1 MGAALVTPAARG
13 ENSQM
18 GDESQRAGDAQP
30 ETLSEERAAPGSK
43 ADDLIESVYAELR
56 RLAASY
62 LQQERSGHTLQATA
76 LVHEAY
82 ARLVDQ
88 SRAEWKSRTHFFAVG
103 AKMMRRI
110 LIDHAR
116 ERRSQ
121 KRGGEQQRVTLSAA
135 GEMPG
140 GGDLDYEELL
150 SIDEALHRLAELDER
165 QAKVVELRFFAG
177 MSVAEVAEF
186 LDVSPRTVEGDWTH
200 ARTWLRRELSER
212 NGA

>member
-1 MGAALVTPAARG
+1 VRRENSRVADEEQKAGEAPPEAPSAGPAA
-13 ENSQM
+13 E
-18 GDESQRAGDAQP
+18 
-30 ETLSEERAAPGSK
+30 GSS

-56 RLAASY
+56 RLAGSY
-62 LQQERSGHTLQATA
+62 LRQERSGHTLQATA

-116 ERRSQ
+116 EHRSQ
-121 KRGGEQQRVTLSAA
+121 KRGGEQQRVTLSLA

-140 GGDLDYEELL
+140 SGNLDFEELL
-150 SIDEALHRLAELDER
+150 SVDEALDRLAELDER

-177 MSVAEVAEF
+177 MSVPEVAEF
-186 LDVSPRTVEGDWTH
+186 LAVSPRTVEGDWTH
-200 ARTWLRRELSER
+200 ARTWLRRELGER
-212 NGA
+212 DGA

>member
-1 MGAALVTPAARG
+1 
-13 ENSQM
+13 M

>member
-1 MGAALVTPAARG
+1 V
-13 ENSQM
+13 
-18 GDESQRAGDAQP
+18 GDESQRAG
-30 ETLSEERAAPGSK
+30 EAPPK
-43 ADDLIESVYAELR
+43 APSGEGGAHGPDDLIESVYAELR
-56 RLAASY
+56 RLASSY
-62 LQQERSGHTLQATA
+62 LQQERRGHTLQATA

-121 KRGGEQQRVTLSAA
+121 KRGGDQQRVTLSVA

-150 SIDEALHRLAELDER
+150 SVDEALHRLAELDER

-200 ARTWLRRELSER
+200 ARTWLRRELSDR
-212 NGA
+212 DRA